1 MWWRIEVRNR
11 VLISGNEAVALAAIR
26 AGCRFFAGYPIC
38 PSTEIME
45 NLAKLLP
52 EAGGVFIQMEDEI
65 SSIAA
70 VLGASLA
77 GKKAMTATS
86 GPGFSLMQE
95 NLGFGYMAEIPC
107 VIVDSQRVGPSTG
120 LPTKPAQGD
129 IMQSA
134 WGTHGD
140 HPAVVFYP
148 SGVEEAYH
156 ETIRAFNW
164 SERLR
169 TPVILLLD
177 EFISHMRE
185 SVEIPSH
192 VEVWDRKLPQVSP
205 EDYNAYKPENDD
217 VPLIANF
224 GDGYRFHVTGLYH
237 DETGFPTT
245 NTLVVMETVKRLKRK
260 VDRVKKELEKN
271 EFFMIEDAEIVVVSF
286 GSLARTAKRAV
297 KLAREEGIKAGL
309 MKIITLWPSPAET
322 LRKISLNKK
331 AIIVAEM
338 NMGQYVFEVER
349 VVKDIVPVFPL
360 NNVTGNLM
368 HPLMVFKKIKG
379 VISS

>member
-1 MWWRIEVRNR
+1 MMNNR
-11 VLISGNEAVALAAIR
+11 VLISGNEAVAQAAVR

-52 EAGGVFIQMEDEI
+52 EVGGVFIQMEDEI

-107 VIVDSQRVGPSTG
+107 VVVDSQRVGPSTG

-140 HPAVVFYP
+140 HPVIVFYP
-148 SGVEEAYH
+148 STVEEVYH

-185 SVEIPSH
+185 SVVIPSE
-192 VEVWDRKLPQVSP
+192 VEIWERKKPDAPP
-205 EDYNAYKPENDD
+205 EECRAYKAGEDD
-217 VPLIANF
+217 VPAIPDF
-224 GDGYRFHVTGLYH
+224 GDGYRFHVTGLHH
-237 DETGFPTT
+237 DETGFPSTKPHI
-245 NTLVVMETVKRLKRK
+245 VMETLRRLKRK
-260 VDRVKKELEKN
+260 VERVEKELEKN
-271 EFFMIEDAEIVVVSF
+271 EFYMVEDAEIVVISF
-286 GSLARTAKRAV
+286 GSLARTVKRAV
-297 KLAREEGIKAGL
+297 RLAREEGVRVGM
-309 MKIITLWPSPAET
+309 MKIITLWPSPSFT
-322 LRKISLNKK
+322 LRKIAEGKK
-331 AIIVAEM
+331 ALIVAEM
-338 NMGQYVFEVER
+338 NMGQYVLEVER
-349 VVKDIVPVFPL
+349 IVKDLVPVIPL
-360 NNVTGNLM
+360 NTVTGTLM
-368 HPLMVFKKIKG
+368 HPLLIFKKIKE
-379 VISS
+379 VSVS